1 MSDSYVYPGTTV
13 LRNKLGIR
21 DQYELDEAEH
31 DLSAVGADVIADGY
45 GPEKTFDRAHL
56 KGLHRELFKEVYEWA
71 GSMRDETPVV
81 DGEKL
86 DKVEMLS
93 KGNSNFI
100 PGSMIDRGIAVA
112 TSHIAD
118 RDALREGT
126 REEFAEK
133 AGNAL
138 GELNHVHPFREGNG
152 RTQRAFIEDLGRETG
167 HDVDFRGITSTRM
180 RDASIAVNNDPHV
193 DDMRHVM
200 RDATD
205 PERITALREVREKL
219 DKSGFE
225 SDKFRIATSRDG
237 EHIEGEI
244 LYKDERVAQI
254 VSGKNLIV
262 ANARDVDD
270 RVGENMQVSFTA
282 SPFDPSREIER
293 SPNADR
299 ERAAPV
305 SVSSDKIAT
314 DDAETIP
321 RPEQRRVLTMDQEI
335 EAREL
340 AQRIEETK
348 TQDSAEYGKVL
359 FDTVRGDRDVAN
371 AAFQL
376 VDDDTAE
383 DMLRHVQEL
392 RDDQERDVQAEP
404 LAAQDSAGQRE
415 PDPGPVD
422 GGKEEPPMSERD
434 DDGDL
439 AKDRGDV
446 LDDRAEELHRKSLQ
460 AMRDGLSEIDDP
472 AKLAMARKL
481 IERMEETGKQF
492 REGRAADDRDSP
504 DARDDEATKARDA
517 DTERQTREA
526 ATRAASRTAADR
538 DAMDRQAAA
547 DATTRDRVS
556 RDDAR
561 IEREIDREDDFD
573 R

>member
-13 LRNKLGIR
+13 LRNKFGIR

-31 DLSAVGADVIADGY
+31 DFATAGADVIADGY
-45 GPEKTFDRAHL
+45 GPDKTFDRAHL

-81 DGEKL
+81 DGEKI

-93 KGNSNFI
+93 KGGSNFV

-126 REEFAEK
+126 HEEFAEK
-133 AGNAL
+133 AGNTL

-152 RTQRAFIEDLGRETG
+152 RTQRAFMEDLGRETG
-167 HDVDFRGITSTRM
+167 HEVDFRGITSVRM
-180 RDASIAVNNDPHV
+180 REASIAVNNDPHV

-205 PERITALREVREKL
+205 PERITALRDVREKL
-219 DKSGFE
+219 DEAGYD
-225 SDKFRIATSRDG
+225 SDKYRIATSRDG
-237 EHIEGEI
+237 EQIDGEI
-244 LYKDERVAQI
+244 LHRDERVAHV
-254 VSGKNLIV
+254 VSGKDLIV
-262 ANARDVDD
+262 TNARDVDG
-270 RVGENMQVSFTA
+270 RVGEDMQVSFTA
-282 SPFDPSREIER
+282 SPFDPSREVER
-293 SPNADR
+293 SPNEDH
-299 ERAAPV
+299 APEI
-305 SVSSDKIAT
+305 STPKIEGWGAGISE
-314 DDAETIP
+314 AEKP
-321 RPEQRRVLTMDQEI
+321 PPSEQRRVLTMDQEM

-348 TQDSAEYGKVL
+348 TQDSAQYDKML
-359 FDTVRGDRDVAN
+359 FGAVRGDRDVAN

-383 DMLRHVQEL
+383 DMLRHVKEL
-392 RDDQERDVQAEP
+392 RNGQERDAQTDRHPAER
-404 LAAQDSAGQRE
+404 LE
-415 PDPGPVD
+415 PDLSPID
-422 GGKEEPPMSERD
+422 GGKEEQPMSEREN
-434 DDGDL
+434 DGDL
-439 AKDRGDV
+439 VKDREDV

-460 AMRDGLSEIDDP
+460 AMRDGLSEIDEP

-481 IERMEETGKQF
+481 IDRMEETGRQF
-492 REGRAADDRDSP
+492 REGRAADDRDSS
-504 DARDDEATKARDA
+504 DAREDDATKARDV
-517 DTERQTREA
+517 DVERQTREA

-538 DAMDRQAAA
+538 GAMDRQAAT
-547 DATTRDRVS
+547 DATNRERSARDET
-556 RDDAR
+556 R